1 MKENDV
7 VAVIIIILFIILALI
22 AYGIYR
28 LVQQARGESSTVTG
42 SSTASSDSL
51 ADD

>member
-28 LVQQARGESSTVTG
+28 LVQQARGESSTTISGSSTG
-42 SSTASSDSL
+42 SSSL